1 MKILLFLLIMKLFGF
16 KKYNLHN
23 KNMHYCFDKDFAE
36 SISKPLPSFYVK
48 NENTTQIMNE
58 YINTNPF
65 NNVSKNVENKKIIL
79 PGFFEVFPM
88 LDWKWPIWTMKN
100 GKRINCKTDDDCK
113 FPQSCCHHPIIPGDK
128 FCCSGGY
135 KQRVMK
141 PAYITQ
147 EIRVM

>member
-1 MKILLFLLIMKLFGF
+1 MKVLLFLILLMMKIFGF
-16 KKYNLHN
+16 KNYYLRN
-23 KNMHYCFDKDFAE
+23 KNIVYCFDKDFAE
-36 SISKPLPSFYVK
+36 SMSKPLPSYVK
-48 NENTTQIMNE
+48 KENSTQLLNI
-58 YINTNPF
+58 YKNTNSF
-65 NNVSKNVENKKIIL
+65 KYNVSKNEEIVL

-88 LDWKWPIWTMKN
+88 LDWKWPLWTMKN
-100 GKRINCKTDDDCK
+100 GKRIQCKTDDDCK

-147 EIRVM
+147 ELRFM